1 MRLTSRHRR
10 RWPPHDGTEPA
21 GPASTLTRA
30 SQLDT
35 SSRLAT
41 GPLTS
46 PPMTDARQSP
56 SPTTCHRWWGWQRR
70 LLTIQMTVLA
80 AVLMTLL
87 TAAAPAHAE
96 TTHIVA
102 LAGTLTDVLNNIRNW
117 LMGILATIAIVFFTW
132 GGVRYLAAGGDPGE
146 VEKAKGAFRNAG
158 IGFALAALAP
168 LIVAVLQGIVGGT

>member
-1 MRLTSRHRR
+1 M
-10 RWPPHDGTEPA
+10 
-21 GPASTLTRA
+21 
-30 SQLDT
+30 
-35 SSRLAT
+35 LA
-41 GPLTS
+41 
-46 PPMTDARQSP
+46 
-56 SPTTCHRWWGWQRR
+56 
-70 LLTIQMTVLA
+70 IQVAVLA
-80 AVLMTLL
+80 AVL
-87 TAAAPAHAE
+87 TAAVPAHAE

>member
-1 MRLTSRHRR
+1 MRLTFHHRR
-10 RWPPHDGTEPA
+10 RWPPHDSTEPA
-21 GPASTLTRA
+21 EPASTLTRA
-30 SQLDT
+30 SQPDT
-35 SSRLAT
+35 SSRLA
-41 GPLTS
+41 PDS
-46 PPMTDARQSP
+46 VAIPPMTGARRSP
-56 SPTTCHRWWGWQRR
+56 SPRTRRRPSGWRRW
-70 LLTIQMTVLA
+70 LLAIQMAVLA
-80 AVLMTLL
+80 AVL

>member
-10 RWPPHDGTEPA
+10 RWPPRSGAEPA

-30 SQLDT
+30 SQPDT
-35 SSRLAT
+35 SSRLAP
-41 GPLTS
+41 GPLAS

-56 SPTTCHRWWGWQRR
+56 SPTTCHRRWQRW
-70 LLTIQMTVLA
+70 LLAIQMAVLA

>member
-1 MRLTSRHRR
+1 MRLTSQHRR
-10 RWPPHDGTEPA
+10 RWPLRDGTEPA
-21 GPASTLTRA
+21 GTASTLTRA
-30 SQLDT
+30 SQPDT
-35 SSRLAT
+35 SRRLAPSRL
-41 GPLTS
+41 GIH
-46 PPMTDARQSP
+46 PMTDAQHSP
-56 SPTTCHRWWGWQRR
+56 SPTTRRRLWWGWRR
-70 LLTIQMTVLA
+70 WLLAIHMAVLA
-80 AVLMTLL
+80 AVL
-87 TAAAPAHAE
+87 TAAAPAYAE